1 MTRYDWNKVIGT
13 TIHLTRYVQ
22 PLLSGSWH
30 DRRGGWEPSAGAGAG
45 ADPPPPLHS
54 KSVETFLFTSD
65 RLLGWAG
72 LGWAEQDTGGQ
83 VRCSECCVRGSVA
96 ETAVDLKNG
105 KIPHFCRQQIAG
117 PGPGPGAACRDAD
130 LNGISPA

>member
-1 MTRYDWNKVIGT
+1 MPVMVPVLTLLPPSTRNLWK
-13 TIHLTRYVQ
+13 
-22 PLLSGSWH
+22 
-30 DRRGGWEPSAGAGAG
+30 
-45 ADPPPPLHS
+45 
-54 KSVETFLFTSD
+54 LFFSLAT
-65 RLLGWAG
+65 GCWAG

-105 KIPHFCRQQIAG
+105 KIPHFCRQQIPG

>member
-1 MTRYDWNKVIGT
+1 MLV
-13 TIHLTRYVQ
+13 LT
-22 PLLSGSWH
+22 
-30 DRRGGWEPSAGAGAG
+30 
-45 ADPPPPLHS
+45 LHS

-72 LGWAEQDTGGQ
+72 LAGVSRTLAVKFAGLLLGWC
-83 VRCSECCVRGSVA
+83 VCSGCVRGSVA

-105 KIPHFCRQQIAG
+105 KIPHFCRQQI
-117 PGPGPGAACRDAD
+117 PGPGAACRDAD